1 MWNKVL
7 VRIFDKKVYMVH
19 PRGYYSSLWN
29 KAVIVA
35 ALGYFVDIYD
45 LVLFG
50 MERVASLKDILSHTL
65 PVSEQIYMD
74 KYIEEI
80 GTRLLNWQM
89 LGMLIGGMVWGIL
102 ADKKGRLSV
111 LFGSIITYS
120 VANVLNGMVQDTD
133 TYAVLRF
140 ISGFG
145 LAGEL
150 GAGVTLVSE
159 TMPKETRGMGTALV
173 ASIGLLGA
181 VFAGLTTYY
190 INNWRMSYYIGGIL
204 GFLLLLLRIGV
215 YESGMYSG
223 LRESKVKR
231 GNFMY
236 LFSSPRILMKY
247 LSVIII
253 ALPVWYVTY
262 MLIQFAPEMTK
273 ALGMH
278 NYPKEARIPIMV
290 EYMGVSLGDLS
301 SGVLSQKL
309 RSRKKALYFFILGTM
324 FATLVYFLFVR
335 DSLWWFYSIVFV
347 LGYFAGYWAVFMA
360 TAAESFGTNIR
371 GTVATTAPNFVRGSV
386 PLMSISH
393 LYLKDVV
400 GTVNSGMIIGGVVFA
415 LALWSV
421 SRLDE
426 TFHKELD
433 YVEGEEV

>member
-1 MWNKVL
+1 MSYQKGFYTTLFNKV
-7 VRIFDKKVYMVH
+7 
-19 PRGYYSSLWN
+19 
-29 KAVIVA
+29 VIVA

-50 MERVASLKDILSHTL
+50 MERVASLRDILSQTL
-65 PVSEQIYMD
+65 PANELPKMD
-74 KYIEEI
+74 QYIEEI
-80 GTRLLNWQM
+80 GTQLLNWQM
-89 LGMLIGGMVWGIL
+89 FGMLVGGIVWGIL

-120 VANVLNGMVQDTD
+120 IANVLNGMVNDTN

-159 TMPKETRGMGTALV
+159 TMPKETRGMGTTMV
-173 ASIGLLGA
+173 ATIGLLGA

-190 INNWRMSYYIGGIL
+190 INNWRMSYYIGGFL
-204 GFLLLLLRIGV
+204 GVLLLLLRIGV
-215 YESGMYSG
+215 YESGMYSH
-223 LRESKVKR
+223 LKESKIKK

-236 LFSSPRILMKY
+236 LFSHPGVLLKY

-273 ALGMH
+273 ALGMQH
-278 NYPKEARIPIMV
+278 YPKEARISIMV

-301 SGVLSQKL
+301 SGLLSQKL
-309 RSRKKALYFFILGTM
+309 RSRKKALYIFIIGTMLVTALYFTTIRDSLLWFYFIVFILG
-324 FATLVYFLFVR
+324 YFV
-335 DSLWWFYSIVFV
+335 
-347 LGYFAGYWAVFMA
+347 GYWAVFMA

-393 LYLKDVV
+393 LYLKTVV
-400 GTVNSGMIIGGVVFA
+400 GPVYSAVIIGIVIFI

-421 SRLDE
+421 YKLDE
-426 TFHKELD
+426 TFHKDLN
-433 YVEGEEV
+433 YVEGEELVP

>member
-1 MWNKVL
+1 MNAQAKFYTS
-7 VRIFDKKVYMVH
+7 I
-19 PRGYYSSLWN
+19 WN

-50 MERVASLKDILSHTL
+50 MERVASLRDIFSHTL
-65 PVSEQIYMD
+65 PQEDLVNID
-74 KYIEEI
+74 KYIEEV
-80 GTRLLNWQM
+80 GTKLLNWQM
-89 LGMLIGGMVWGIL
+89 FGMLVGGIIWGIL

-120 VANVLNGMVQDTD
+120 VANILNGMVNDTN

-150 GAGVTLVSE
+150 GAGITLVSE
-159 TMPKETRGMGTALV
+159 TMPTEKRGMGTTMV
-173 ASIGLLGA
+173 ATIGLLGA
-181 VFAGLTTYY
+181 VFAGITTYY

-204 GFLLLLLRIGV
+204 GFLLLILRIGV
-215 YESGMYSG
+215 YESGMYSNIK
-223 LRESKVKR
+223 ESHVKR
-231 GNFMY
+231 GDFLY
-236 LFSSPRILMKY
+236 LFSHKDVLIKY
-247 LSVIII
+247 LSVIVI

-290 EYMGVSLGDLS
+290 EYIGVSLGDLS
-301 SGVLSQKL
+301 SGLLSQKL
-309 RSRKKALYFFILGTM
+309 KSRKKALYVFIIGTM
-324 FATLVYFLFVR
+324 LMTCVYFFYVQ
-335 DSLWWFYSIVFV
+335 DSLAWFYFIVFV
-347 LGYFAGYWAVFMA
+347 LGYFSGYWAVFIT

-393 LYLKDVV
+393 LYLKEHI
-400 GTVNSGMIIGGVVFA
+400 GTVYSAILIGLIIFI
-415 LALWSV
+415 LSLWSV
-421 SRLDE
+421 YKLKE
-426 TFHKELD
+426 TFHKELN
-433 YVEGEEV
+433 YVEGEEVVL

>member
-1 MWNKVL
+1 MPKIFFMSHQKGYYTSVFNKV
-7 VRIFDKKVYMVH
+7 
-19 PRGYYSSLWN
+19 
-29 KAVIVA
+29 VIVA

-50 MERVASLKDILSHTL
+50 MERVASLREIFQNTL
-65 PVSEQIYMD
+65 PKEELVYID
-74 KYIEEI
+74 KYIEEV
-80 GTRLLNWQM
+80 GTKLLNWQM
-89 LGMLIGGMVWGIL
+89 FGMLLGGIVWGIL

-120 VANVLNGMVQDTD
+120 IANVLNGMVNDTT

-140 ISGFG
+140 FSGFG

-159 TMPKETRGMGTALV
+159 TMPKETRGIGTTMV
-173 ASIGLLGA
+173 AAIGLLGA
-181 VFAGLTTYY
+181 VFAGLMTYY
-190 INNWRMSYYIGGIL
+190 VNNWRMSYYIGGFL

-215 YESGMYSG
+215 YESGMFSNIKQ
-223 LRESKVKR
+223 SKVKK

-236 LFSSPRILMKY
+236 LLSHKTIFMKY
-247 LSVIII
+247 LSVIVI

-262 MLIQFAPEMTK
+262 MLIQFAPEMTR
-273 ALGMH
+273 ALGMQ

-290 EYMGVSLGDLS
+290 EYMGVALGDLS
-301 SGVLSQKL
+301 SGLLSQKL
-309 RSRKKALYFFILGTM
+309 RSRKKALYIFIIGTM
-324 FATLVYFLFVR
+324 LATAVYFLFVQ
-335 DSLWWFYSIVFV
+335 DSLLWLYSIIFV

-393 LYLKDVV
+393 LYLKEQV
-400 GTVNSGMIIGGVVFA
+400 GSVNSAVIIGIVIFA
-415 LALWSV
+415 WALWSV
-421 SRLDE
+421 SKLKE
-426 TFHKELD
+426 TFHKELN
-433 YVEGEEV
+433 YVESEEVIP

>member
-1 MWNKVL
+1 MYQKGYHVNLLNKV
-7 VRIFDKKVYMVH
+7 
-19 PRGYYSSLWN
+19 
-29 KAVIVA
+29 VIVA

-50 MERVASLKDILSHTL
+50 MERVASLRDILTQTL
-65 PVSEQIYMD
+65 PQEELVNIDQ
-74 KYIEEI
+74 YIEKV
-80 GTRLLNWQM
+80 GTQLLNWQM
-89 LGMLIGGMVWGIL
+89 FGMLVGGIVWGVL

-120 VANVLNGMVQDTD
+120 VANVLNGMVNDTD
-133 TYAVLRF
+133 AYAVLRF
-140 ISGFG
+140 VSGFG

-159 TMPKETRGMGTALV
+159 TMPKETRGMGTTMV
-173 ASIGLLGA
+173 ATIGLLGA

-190 INNWRMSYYIGGIL
+190 INNWRMSYYIGGVL

-215 YESGMYSG
+215 YESGMYSNIKH
-223 LRESKVKR
+223 SKAQR
-231 GNFMY
+231 GNFLY
-236 LFSSPRILMKY
+236 LFSHRGVLLKY
-247 LSVIII
+247 FSVILI

-301 SGVLSQKL
+301 SGFLSQRL
-309 RSRKKALYFFILGTM
+309 RSRKKALYVFILGTM
-324 FATLVYFLFVR
+324 VATSIYFLFVQ
-335 DSLWWFYSIVFV
+335 DSLLWFYFIVFV

-360 TAAESFGTNIR
+360 VAAESFGTNIR

-393 LYLKDVV
+393 LYLKDYV
-400 GTVNSGMIIGGVVFA
+400 GSVNSAVMIGIVIFV

-421 SRLDE
+421 SNLKE
-426 TFHKELD
+426 TFHKELN
-433 YVEGEEV
+433 YIEGEEIIP

>member
-1 MWNKVL
+1 MHQK
-7 VRIFDKKVYMVH
+7 
-19 PRGYYSSLWN
+19 GYYTSLFN
-29 KAVIVA
+29 RVVIVA

-50 MERVASLKDILSHTL
+50 MERVASLRDIFMQTL
-65 PVSEQIYMD
+65 PAEELVNID
-74 KYIEEI
+74 KYIEEV
-80 GTRLLNWQM
+80 GTKLLNWQM
-89 LGMLIGGMVWGIL
+89 FGMLVGGIIWGVL

-120 VANVLNGMVQDTD
+120 VANVLNGMVNDTT

-140 ISGFG
+140 VSGFG

-159 TMPKETRGMGTALV
+159 TMPKEKRGMGTTMV
-173 ASIGLLGA
+173 ATIGLSGA
-181 VFAGLTTYY
+181 VFAGLMTYY
-190 INNWRMSYYIGGIL
+190 VNNWRMSYYIGGAL

-215 YESGMYSG
+215 YESGMYSSMKQ
-223 LRESKVKR
+223 SKAKK

-236 LFSSPRILMKY
+236 LFSHSGVLLKY
-247 LSVIII
+247 LSVIVI

-262 MLIQFAPEMTK
+262 MLIQFAPEMTR

-301 SGVLSQKL
+301 SGFLSQKL
-309 RSRKKALYFFILGTM
+309 RSRKKALYIFIVGTM
-324 FATLVYFLFVR
+324 LATAVYFLFVQ
-335 DSLWWFYSIVFV
+335 DSLLWFYFIVFV

-393 LYLKDVV
+393 LYLKDYV
-400 GTVNSGMIIGGVVFA
+400 GTVTSAIIIGVVIFA

-421 SRLDE
+421 YQLEE
-426 TFHKELD
+426 TFHKELN
-433 YVEGEEV
+433 YVEGEELP